1 MPSTYNKIH
10 RLKAQGWTWPNF
22 LAQIEQASV
31 HSIDEKTLYSNFRLP
46 HRKPNKL
53 LEETISLLHE
63 TFFPS
68 PFPKEVEGL
77 ITLYNHL
84 NSAKNLRTQEEDI
97 ELLERFVLAEI
108 QQPESNP
115 DSEAELKAKPESE
128 SEPKNEHSL
137 RYARLCWLAANMA
150 FDRIAYC
157 RDNGLAT
164 KLAENQ
170 MSALKWFQQAKL
182 AIEHCKQ
189 SQGINVEPFV
199 IYKLTQNKLAC
210 YLNGLPSANRL
221 DNNVL
226 KGYIEDS
233 GYIAETKTML
243 ELEPFQWGIA
253 RNGLRFSSLLN
264 NAQDCEYFFRALVI
278 ANKHFLD
285 CDYQLPGGLSINQ
298 SDDFQWALTVIKDRD
313 LINKLDNI

>member
-10 RLKAQGWTWPNF
+10 RLKAQGWTWPEF
-22 LAQIEQASV
+22 LAQIEQVSV

-108 QQPESNP
+108 QQP
-115 DSEAELKAKPESE
+115 DSKPESE
-128 SEPKNEHSL
+128 PSL
-137 RYARLCWLAANMA
+137 RYARLCWLAANIA

-221 DNNVL
+221 DNHVL
-226 KGYIEDS
+226 KGYIEGS
-233 GYIAETKTML
+233 GYIAETKNML

-264 NAQDCEYFFRALVI
+264 NAQDCEYFFRALI
-278 ANKHFLD
+278 TANKHFLD

-298 SDDFQWALTVIKDRD
+298 SDDFQWALTVINDRD
-313 LINKLDNI
+313 LINK

>member
-10 RLKAQGWTWPNF
+10 RLKAQGWTWPEF

-108 QQPESNP
+108 QQP
-115 DSEAELKAKPESE
+115 DSKPESE
-128 SEPKNEHSL
+128 PSL
-137 RYARLCWLAANMA
+137 RYARLCWLAANIA

-221 DNNVL
+221 DNHVL
-226 KGYIEDS
+226 KGYIEGS
-233 GYIAETKTML
+233 GYIAETKNML

-264 NAQDCEYFFRALVI
+264 NAQDCEYFFRALVT

-298 SDDFQWALTVIKDRD
+298 SDDFQWALTVINDRD
-313 LINKLDNI
+313 LINKLDKI

>member
-10 RLKAQGWTWPNF
+10 RLKAQGWTWPEF
-22 LAQIEQASV
+22 LAQIEQVSV

-108 QQPESNP
+108 QQP
-115 DSEAELKAKPESE
+115 DSKPESE
-128 SEPKNEHSL
+128 PSL
-137 RYARLCWLAANMA
+137 RYARLCWLAANIA

-221 DNNVL
+221 DNHVL
-226 KGYIEDS
+226 KGYIEGS
-233 GYIAETKTML
+233 GYIAETKNML

-264 NAQDCEYFFRALVI
+264 NAQDCEYFFRALVT

-313 LINKLDNI
+313 LINKLDKI

>member
-10 RLKAQGWTWPNF
+10 RLKAQGWTWPEF
-22 LAQIEQASV
+22 LAQIEQVSV

-108 QQPESNP
+108 QQP
-115 DSEAELKAKPESE
+115 DSKPESE
-128 SEPKNEHSL
+128 PSL
-137 RYARLCWLAANMA
+137 RYARLCWLAANIA

-221 DNNVL
+221 DNHVL
-226 KGYIEDS
+226 KGYIEGS
-233 GYIAETKTML
+233 GYIAETKNML

-264 NAQDCEYFFRALVI
+264 NAQDCEYFFRALVT

-298 SDDFQWALTVIKDRD
+298 SDDFQWALTVINDRD
-313 LINKLDNI
+313 LINKLDKI

>member
-10 RLKAQGWTWPNF
+10 RLKAQGWTWPEF

-108 QQPESNP
+108 QQP
-115 DSEAELKAKPESE
+115 DSKPESE
-128 SEPKNEHSL
+128 PSL
-137 RYARLCWLAANMA
+137 RYARLCWLAANIA

-221 DNNVL
+221 DNHVL
-226 KGYIEDS
+226 KGYIEGS
-233 GYIAETKTML
+233 GYIAETKNML

-264 NAQDCEYFFRALVI
+264 NAQDCEYFFRALVT

-285 CDYQLPGGLSINQ
+285 CDYQLPGRLSINQ
-298 SDDFQWALTVIKDRD
+298 SDDFQWALTVINDRD
-313 LINKLDNI
+313 LINKLDKI

>member
-10 RLKAQGWTWPNF
+10 RLKAQGWTWPEF
-22 LAQIEQASV
+22 LAQIEQVSV

-108 QQPESNP
+108 QQP
-115 DSEAELKAKPESE
+115 DSKPESE
-128 SEPKNEHSL
+128 PSL

-157 RDNGLAT
+157 RDNGLAN

-170 MSALKWFQQAKL
+170 TSALKWFQQAKL

-221 DNNVL
+221 DNHVL
-226 KGYIEDS
+226 KGYIEGS
-233 GYIAETKTML
+233 GYIAETKNML

-264 NAQDCEYFFRALVI
+264 NAQDCEYFFRALVT

-298 SDDFQWALTVIKDRD
+298 SDDFQWALTVINDRD
-313 LINKLDNI
+313 LINKLDKI

>member
-10 RLKAQGWTWPNF
+10 RLKAQGWTWPEF
-22 LAQIEQASV
+22 LAQIEQVSV

-108 QQPESNP
+108 QQPE
-115 DSEAELKAKPESE
+115 PES
-128 SEPKNEHSL
+128 KKGL

-157 RDNGLAT
+157 RDNGLTT

-170 MSALKWFQQAKL
+170 QAALKWFQQAKL

-221 DNNVL
+221 DNHVL

-264 NAQDCEYFFRALVI
+264 NAQDCEYFFSALVT

-285 CDYQLPGGLSINQ
+285 CDYQLPGGLSLNQ

>member
-10 RLKAQGWTWPNF
+10 RLKAQGWTWPEF
-22 LAQIEQASV
+22 LAQIEQVSV

-108 QQPESNP
+108 QQP
-115 DSEAELKAKPESE
+115 DSKPEF
-128 SEPKNEHSL
+128 EPSL
-137 RYARLCWLAANMA
+137 RYARLCWLAANIA

-157 RDNGLAT
+157 RDNGLAN

-170 MSALKWFQQAKL
+170 TSALKWFQQAKL

-221 DNNVL
+221 DNHVL
-226 KGYIEDS
+226 KGYIEGS
-233 GYIAETKTML
+233 GYIAETKNML

-264 NAQDCEYFFRALVI
+264 NAQDCEYFFRALVT

-298 SDDFQWALTVIKDRD
+298 SDDFQWALTVINDRD
-313 LINKLDNI
+313 LINKLDKI

>member
-1 MPSTYNKIH
+1 
-10 RLKAQGWTWPNF
+10 
-22 LAQIEQASV
+22 LAQIEQVSV

-97 ELLERFVLAEI
+97 ELLECFVLAEI
-108 QQPESNP
+108 QQPESTTEP
-115 DSEAELKAKPESE
+115 
-128 SEPKNEHSL
+128 EPKNEHSL

-157 RDNGLAT
+157 RDNGLTT

-170 MSALKWFQQAKL
+170 QSALKWFQQAKL
-182 AIEHCKQ
+182 AIEQCKQ
-189 SQGINVEPFV
+189 SMGINVEPFV

-221 DNNVL
+221 DNHVL

-264 NAQDCEYFFRALVI
+264 NAQDCEYFFRALVT

-285 CDYQLPGGLSINQ
+285 CDYQLPGGLSLNQ

-313 LINKLDNI
+313 LISKLDKI